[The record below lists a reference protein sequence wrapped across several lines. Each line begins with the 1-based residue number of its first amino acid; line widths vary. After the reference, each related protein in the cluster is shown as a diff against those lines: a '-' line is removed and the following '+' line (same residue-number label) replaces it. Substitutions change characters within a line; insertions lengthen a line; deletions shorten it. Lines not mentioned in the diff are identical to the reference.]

1 MWVVVGATLVALVA
15 TAVAVVALVLAGRR
29 GETGRR
35 AAADAAALRTVLDH
49 ALVGIAVLSVED
61 GGRWY
66 VRDPNP
72 ALGHLLCRD
81 VEGVPWPALL
91 GPEEGREAIRT
102 LDALASG
109 RLSAWHGEHVVDVAG
124 RCRSVHVSM
133 APLPVGGGG
142 LRDVVVQAV
151 DVTDRVSEQT
161 RLRDLALH
169 DALTGLPNRTLLAD
183 RLEVALAGTKRTGAR
198 VLVAFCDLDDFKSVN
213 DTSGHAA
220 GDHVLVTVAH
230 RLREAVR
237 PADTVAR
244 VGGDEFVL
252 LCHGVAEQD
261 AEALGR
267 RVVDAVR
274 EPVDLGGALV
284 SVGAS
289 VGVLPVRAHVA
300 DDGPDALR
308 VRPRRSLDGP
318 GAGGDRPDDALRVAD
333 DLLRRVDTAM
343 YEAKRTG
350 GGVRAAATSGA
361 AGAPAPDAG

>member
-244 VGGDEFVL
+244 VGGDEFVVLCPDVPDEHVAADIADRL
-252 LCHGVAEQD
+252 LLALRAPVLLDQQVVHG
-261 AEALGR
+261 
-267 RVVDAVR
+267 
-274 EPVDLGGALV
+274 GG
-284 SVGAS
+284 S
-289 VGVLPVRAHVA
+289 VGVALSAAGRVTDASGLLQAADVAMYRAKRLGKNAAHLLVLA
-300 DDGPDALR
+300 DDEDVFVDVRQTDSLR
-308 VRPRRSLDGP
+308 
-318 GAGGDRPDDALRVAD
+318 A
-333 DLLRRVDTAM
+333 
-343 YEAKRTG
+343 
-350 GGVRAAATSGA
+350 
-361 AGAPAPDAG
+361 